1 MSQRGKQHDEALI
14 NYYEEHL
21 LTRADAVYRFAF
33 ALTLSLDGAW
43 QCVEKTYRSIAD
55 GLEKFHG
62 AGGLANNASALLV
75 SECWKAYGTLKDK
88 KFTAGQSAVT
98 KAMKPLAVESR
109 AALAA
114 VDVIGLSPAD
124 AAKAMGWNET
134 ELRKQLAGARR
145 TLMMSTLDV

>member
-1 MSQRGKQHDEALI
+1 MLAMQHDETLI

-43 QCVEKTYRSIAD
+43 QCVQKTYRNVAD
-55 GLEKFHG
+55 SLEKHHSASG
-62 AGGLANNASALLV
+62 SVAANAAALLV
-75 SECWKAYGTLKDK
+75 SECWKTFGSLRDQ

-98 KAMKPLAVESR
+98 KALKPLAVESR
-109 AALAA
+109 AALVA
-114 VDVIGLSPAD
+114 VDVIGLSPGD
-124 AAKAMGWNET
+124 AAKALGWNEI

-145 TLMMSTLDV
+145 SLMMSTLDV